1 MSWSGISFII
11 LRREISFSCGWRL
24 VPVLRHQISL
34 PDPKWLH
41 FLPLL
46 SFACGKVI
54 PAHPGLCGCIYV
66 FLFIEPTF
74 LFSERISKTSNQ
86 HILSGQLVREMS
98 KKLLSPRAG
107 RGEWLATQKM
117 IKLCYILHI
126 FALCTLFLF
135 LLFCPMMERKIDLP
149 PFMDKLFAKEVKTAF
164 GIPHPPFGEE
174 STNKN
179 LTDFLWFAEKDKR
192 ISKHFVQFS
201 FRRHWFLTLVA
212 ILPISVTTL
221 STSEFDFSANC

>member
-1 MSWSGISFII
+1 MSWSGISFLI

-74 LFSERISKTSNQ
+74 LFSERTSKTSNQ

-98 KKLLSPRAG
+98 KKWLSPRAG
-107 RGEWLATQKM
+107 RGEWLATKNDKAM
-117 IKLCYILHI
+117 LYFAHICPLHI
-126 FALCTLFLF
+126 VFVFTILSNN
-135 LLFCPMMERKIDLP
+135 
-149 PFMDKLFAKEVKTAF
+149 
-164 GIPHPPFGEE
+164 G
-174 STNKN
+174 
-179 LTDFLWFAEKDKR
+179 EKD
-192 ISKHFVQFS
+192 IYNHL
-201 FRRHWFLTLVA
+201 WTNC
-212 ILPISVTTL
+212 LPRK
-221 STSEFDFSANC
+221 

>member
-1 MSWSGISFII
+1 MSWSGISFLI

-66 FLFIEPTF
+66 FLFSEPTF

-86 HILSGQLVREMS
+86 HILSGQLVREKS
-98 KKLLSPRAG
+98 KKWLFPRAG
-107 RGEWLATQKM
+107 NGLPQKK
-117 IKLCYILHI
+117 IKKNDKAVLYFAHNCPYIVFVFTI
-126 FALCTLFLF
+126 
-135 LLFCPMMERKIDLP
+135 LP
-149 PFMDKLFAKEVKTAF
+149 
-164 GIPHPPFGEE
+164 
-174 STNKN
+174 NR
-179 LTDFLWFAEKDKR
+179 WEKDIYTHLWKNC
-192 ISKHFVQFS
+192 
-201 FRRHWFLTLVA
+201 
-212 ILPISVTTL
+212 LPRK
-221 STSEFDFSANC
+221 